1 MDNII
6 ILHEDEYNKDE
17 YIEHI
22 YDGDNKT
29 PYVKV
34 KSKKSGYV
42 PFVRKSNKSINIEL
56 EYKIL
61 SNILN
66 YKVCNSNIYIENNIY
81 FISYYLEYGTP
92 VYIDP
97 DNYDKYLED
106 LNMEIKYE
114 YSFDNILLYY
124 IIHKYRIEVKKHK
137 KYDIWYSD
145 DKTINSYITEL
156 ENNNIYGIYIKNNK
170 AIELIK
176 AFDYKILYK
185 TNTTAFIEMLEPFGY
200 NWFMENLIR
209 INMGELPY
217 LIYNLKNKEIY
228 KEIYAFLYIYL
239 FISDYNIEIK
249 HDKIIYSIDNMIKY
263 KYIINNILD
272 TKDVFIYSFKTSLEK
287 NKYIKDNNIVPI
299 IIDNN
304 ILWTNKVN
312 SYSISKSKYFI
323 PDCVLEY
330 TKNKLIIYTSDN
342 KYFINHNN
350 DKDIIKKWNDGVY
363 LSDWDKSY
371 IQTFKSLPLFVFR

>member
-34 KSKKSGYV
+34 KSKKNGYV
-42 PFVRKSNKSINIEL
+42 PFVRKSNKVINVEL

-66 YKVCNSNIYIENNIY
+66 YKVCNSNIYIKNNTY

-97 DNYDKYLED
+97 DNYDKYLEE
-106 LNMEIKYE
+106 LNTNYYE

-124 IIHKYRIEVKKHK
+124 IIHKYRIDVKKHK
-137 KYDIWYSD
+137 KYDIWYSN
-145 DKTINSYITEL
+145 DKTINYYITEL
-156 ENNNIYGIYIKNNK
+156 ENNNIHGIYIKNNK
-170 AIELIK
+170 AMELIK

-185 TNTTAFIEMLEPFGY
+185 TNTNVFIEMLEPFGY

-209 INMGELPY
+209 ITNGELPY

-228 KEIYAFLYIYL
+228 KEIYAFLYIYTS
-239 FISDYNIEIK
+239 ISDYNIEIK
-249 HDKIIYSIDNMIKY
+249 YDKIIYSIDNMIKY
-263 KYIINNILD
+263 KYIINNIID
-272 TKDVFIYSFKTSLEK
+272 TKDIFIYSFKTSLEK

-304 ILWTNKVN
+304 ILWTNTVN
-312 SYSISKSKYFI
+312 EIYKSELII

-330 TKNKLIIYTSDN
+330 TKTKLIIHTSDN
-342 KYFINHNN
+342 KYSINHDN
-350 DKDIIKKWNDGVY
+350 DKNIIKKWNDGVY

-371 IQTFKSLPLFVFR
+371 IKTFKSLPVFVFVNKC